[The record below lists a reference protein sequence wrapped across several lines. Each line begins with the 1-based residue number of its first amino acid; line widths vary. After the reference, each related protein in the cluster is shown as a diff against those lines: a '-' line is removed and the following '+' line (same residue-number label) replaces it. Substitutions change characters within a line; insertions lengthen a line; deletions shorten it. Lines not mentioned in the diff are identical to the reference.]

1 MSSRW
6 IVHTKSGKT
15 FTDKDGYP
23 SDIEKM
29 MATNQDEITS
39 VERIINGRSIAIKK
53 SSYLHDFFVKTTESK
68 DFVMMGAQLGGRP
81 AVVEAK
87 AVGGHI
93 DVKPGEIFRF
103 ELEIDP
109 RTGSVNLDIQK
120 VPKATPDGF

>member
-15 FTDKDGYP
+15 YTDKEGYP
-23 SDIEKM
+23 NDIEKLV
-29 MATNQDEITS
+29 TEKNDEVTS
-39 VERIINGRSIAIKK
+39 VERVINGRSIAIKK
-53 SSYLHDFFVKTTESK
+53 SPHLHTFFVKTTESR

-81 AVVEAK
+81 PVVEAK

-93 DVKPGEIFRF
+93 DVQPGEIYRF

-109 RTGSVNLDIQK
+109 RNGDVRLGVQK
-120 VPKATPDGF
+120 VQKATPDGF